1 MLSTNAIT
9 GLRAVS
15 YPDDTN
21 LQPAV
26 CCGKLATRGIIHQRW
41 NLLLHVLNR
50 RRRRLAAVVCAF
62 LLSACATAPPEA
74 PSTQLA
80 RLMAD
85 SDEAYLTR
93 NPISALYRGDLR
105 FAEQHGD
112 YLSDAYIDAERAAA
126 QRDLRRLATIDLA
139 GLSESDRLAYDTFRW
154 KRQSDLRGLAPE
166 FVWLRFGLPIAHYGG
181 WHLDFAQLSSGEG
194 IARYANVADYEA
206 GLARFDGFVIWLDR
220 ARERMRQAADVG
232 VVLPR
237 FVVERMIPQFQSL
250 IDARVDRSMFYGPI
264 RKLPT
269 GFAEVEREGIAR
281 SYATAIRER
290 LIPAFV
296 RMRDFLAREYLR
308 RSRDSVG
315 LSQVPG
321 GEARYRQLVAQ
332 HTTTELSP
340 QEIHRIGLAEVA
352 RITQSMESVKGE
364 VGFQGTLSE
373 FFEHLRTDSRFS
385 PASPQALGDGYRAIG
400 QHVDAAIPRLF
411 AHRPL
416 APLDIRPTPSPADQT
431 DAAAKYDVGTP
442 DGSRPGVFYYNTY
455 DLPSRPTRN
464 METLYLHEA
473 VPGHHFQLSLA
484 QENAALPKL
493 LRFDGNT
500 AFAEGWA
507 LYAESLGTE
516 LGLYTDPYQRLGHYD
531 EEIWRALRLVVDTG
545 LHALGWT
552 REQAIDYMLAHSAT
566 SRTDATAEVERYIVD
581 PGQALAYK
589 IGQLTISRLRARAQ
603 TALDARF
610 DVRDFHDQVL
620 LTGALPLTV
629 LDAKIESWIARGGG
643 R

>member
-1 MLSTNAIT
+1 M
-9 GLRAVS
+9 
-15 YPDDTN
+15 
-21 LQPAV
+21 PA
-26 CCGKLATRGIIHQRW
+26 H
-41 NLLLHVLNR
+41 NSLLHW
-50 RRRRLAAVVCAF
+50 LAAVVCAF

-112 YLSDAYIDAERAAA
+112 YLSDEYIDAERVAARA
-126 QRDLRRLATIDLA
+126 DLQRLATIDLVD
-139 GLSESDRLAYDTFRW
+139 LSEADRLPTTRFAGSAIPFCAGSHR
-154 KRQSDLRGLAPE
+154 E
-166 FVWLRFGLPIAHYGG
+166 FVLLRFGLPIAHYGG

-206 GLARFDGFVIWLDR
+206 GLARFEGFVIWLDR

-237 FVVERMIPQFQSL
+237 FVVERMIPQFQAL
-250 IDARVDRSMFYGPI
+250 IDAGVDRSMFYGPV
-264 RKLPT
+264 RKLPA
-269 GFAEVEREGIAR
+269 GFAEVERERIAH

-290 LIPAFV
+290 LIPAFE
-296 RMRDFLAREYLR
+296 RMRDFLAREYLL

-332 HTTTELSP
+332 HTTTDLSP
-340 QEIHRIGLAEVA
+340 RGNSPHRIGRGRAHHAEHGVDQGRSRLSGHAAGVFRASADRPAFQSGFASGA
-352 RITQSMESVKGE
+352 RRWLPGDRTARRRGNPATVRRIGRWHHWISVRRRARRTRQMLRQSMTSARRTGAAPESS
-364 VGFQGTLSE
+364 T
-373 FFEHLRTDSRFS
+373 
-385 PASPQALGDGYRAIG
+385 
-400 QHVDAAIPRLF
+400 
-411 AHRPL
+411 
-416 APLDIRPTPSPADQT
+416 
-431 DAAAKYDVGTP
+431 
-442 DGSRPGVFYYNTY
+442 YNTY

-484 QENAALPKL
+484 QENAALPSCC
-493 LRFDGNT
+493 GST
-500 AFAEGWA
+500 ATRR
-507 LYAESLGTE
+507 S
-516 LGLYTDPYQRLGHYD
+516 R
-531 EEIWRALRLVVDTG
+531 RAGRCTPKASGGARLVHRPVPARGRTTMTRSG
-545 LHALGWT
+545 ARCGWSSTPGCT
-552 REQAIDYMLAHSAT
+552 RWAGRASRRSTTCWRNSAT

-589 IGQLTISRLRARAQ
+589 IGQLTISRLRAQAQ
-603 TALDARF
+603 TALGARF

-629 LDAKIESWIARGGG
+629 LEAKIERWIARGGG

>member
-1 MLSTNAIT
+1 MLVHIPN
-9 GLRAVS
+9 GHR
-15 YPDDTN
+15 
-21 LQPAV
+21 QW
-26 CCGKLATRGIIHQRW
+26 LAG
-41 NLLLHVLNR
+41 
-50 RRRRLAAVVCAF
+50 AVCAF
-62 LLSACATAPPEA
+62 LLSACGTVPSEPPT
-74 PSTQLA
+74 TQLA
-80 RLMAD
+80 ALMAD
-85 SDEAYLTR
+85 SDAAYLER

-105 FAEQHGD
+105 FAAQHGD

-126 QRDLRRLATIDLA
+126 QRDLSRLATIDPA
-139 GLSESDRLAYDTFRW
+139 ELSESDRLAYDTFRW
-154 KRQSDLRGLAPE
+154 KRETDLRALAPE
-166 FVWLRFGLPIAHYGG
+166 FVWLRFGLPIAHFGG

-194 IARYANVADYEA
+194 IARYTNVADYEA

-220 ARERMRQAADVG
+220 VRERLRQAADAG

-250 IDARVDRSMFYGPI
+250 IDAGVDRSMFYGPV
-264 RKLPT
+264 RKLPA
-269 GFAEVEREGIAR
+269 GFAEIDRERITR
-281 SYATAIRER
+281 SYAIGIRER

-296 RMRDFLAREYLR
+296 RMRDFLAREYLP
-308 RSRDSVG
+308 RSRGNVG
-315 LSQVPG
+315 LSQLPG
-321 GEARYRQLVAQ
+321 GAARYRQLVAQ

-340 QEIHRIGLAEVA
+340 REIHRIGLAEVA
-352 RITQSMESVKGE
+352 RITLSMEAIKAD
-364 VGFQGTLSE
+364 VGFRGTLAE
-373 FFEHLRTDSRFS
+373 FFEHLRTDSRFT
-385 PASPQALGDGYRAIG
+385 PASPQALGDGYRAIE
-400 QHVDAAIPRLF
+400 QRVDAAIPRLF

-416 APLDIRPTPSPADQT
+416 APLDIRPTPSPADET
-431 DAAAKYDVGTP
+431 DAAARYDVGTP

-455 DLPSRPTRN
+455 DLRSRPTRN

-484 QENAALPKL
+484 QENTALPKL

-507 LYAESLGTE
+507 LYAESLGGD

-545 LHALGWT
+545 LHEMGWT
-552 REQAIDYMLAHSAT
+552 REQAIDYMLMHSAT

-589 IGQLTISRLRARAQ
+589 IGQLTISRLRAHAQ
-603 TALDARF
+603 TALGERF

-629 LDAKIESWIARGGG
+629 LEGKIERWIARGGG

>member
-1 MLSTNAIT
+1 
-9 GLRAVS
+9 
-15 YPDDTN
+15 
-21 LQPAV
+21 
-26 CCGKLATRGIIHQRW
+26 
-41 NLLLHVLNR
+41 
-50 RRRRLAAVVCAF
+50 
-62 LLSACATAPPEA
+62 
-74 PSTQLA
+74 
-80 RLMAD
+80 MAD

-154 KRQSDLRGLAPE
+154 KRETDLRGLAPE

-206 GLARFDGFVIWLDR
+206 GLARFDGFVVWLDR
-220 ARERMRQAADVG
+220 ARERLRQAADVG

-250 IDARVDRSMFYGPI
+250 IDAGVDRSMFYGPI

-269 GFAEVEREGIAR
+269 GFAEVERERIAH

-296 RMRDFLAREYLR
+296 RMRDFLAREYLP

-332 HTTTELSP
+332 HTTTDLSP

-352 RITQSMESVKGE
+352 RITQSMESIKAE
-364 VGFQGTLSE
+364 VGFQGTLPE

-400 QHVDAAIPRLF
+400 QRVDAAIPRLF

-416 APLDIRPTPSPADQT
+416 RTTGYPS
-431 DAAAKYDVGTP
+431 DAEPGRP
-442 DGSRPGVFYYNTY
+442 DGCCGKV
-455 DLPSRPTRN
+455 
-464 METLYLHEA
+464 
-473 VPGHHFQLSLA
+473 
-484 QENAALPKL
+484 
-493 LRFDGNT
+493 
-500 AFAEGWA
+500 
-507 LYAESLGTE
+507 
-516 LGLYTDPYQRLGHYD
+516 
-531 EEIWRALRLVVDTG
+531 
-545 LHALGWT
+545 
-552 REQAIDYMLAHSAT
+552 
-566 SRTDATAEVERYIVD
+566 
-581 PGQALAYK
+581 
-589 IGQLTISRLRARAQ
+589 
-603 TALDARF
+603 
-610 DVRDFHDQVL
+610 
-620 LTGALPLTV
+620 
-629 LDAKIESWIARGGG
+629 
-643 R
+643 